1 MRDHSRSSITSGSS
15 TARRRKACR
24 SVRSEQASTWASRL
38 SSLAP
43 ATLKRSRKRSS
54 CLGLMAKTLKP
65 RSSSASTTGPRG
77 VSIAAA
83 ISAGSAP
90 VFSTSHV
97 HSSDNSAPPCVTSR
111 SATHLPSASSRQTRC
126 CALAQST
133 PTNQRTWSLIPFTSN
148 RLRAYRDLSSIPV
161 LALEAQ
167 TSYWTSVAAVLPGH
181 MSYGGARGTGGH
193 WSLPADR
200 PVASLQADWLPNV
213 MKGTGWA
220 KASRRRAV
228 PTRNT
233 RHQEDAWARR
243 FAPLPTLR
251 RTSRTGGRHDQK
263 LPRPLCRP
271 DRARQH
277 RARRHAGKRPAL
289 FRRTAAR
296 GVRYRARRRAA
307 DGRAR
312 LRRAVDG
319 RAPFSARGL
328 RVPAEPDPARP
339 VAGHPDQA
347 AEVRLRLQRA
357 ADVASGPARR
367 RLRHGRYRHR
377 WACHHGGRPRLSHPR
392 GGDVRRAAAGRRGQ
406 SRAVRRAAAAPPQML
421 QRAGVSPQRPLLRMP
436 AAG

>member
-1 MRDHSRSSITSGSS
+1 MRDHSRSSTTSGSS

-148 RLRAYRDLSSIPV
+148 GLRAYRDLSSIPV

-200 PVASLQADWLPNV
+200 PVASLQADWLTNV
-213 MKGTGWA
+213 MKGTGGA
-220 KASRRRAV
+220 NSPVAA
-228 PTRNT
+228 
-233 RHQEDAWARR
+233 
-243 FAPLPTLR
+243 LI
-251 RTSRTGGRHDQK
+251 GGR
-263 LPRPLCRP
+263 
-271 DRARQH
+271 A
-277 RARRHAGKRPAL
+277 A
-289 FRRTAAR
+289 TAAR
-296 GVRYRARRRAA
+296 ELRDREFAHHAAPRSRAFAHPHMGRLESSILIGWVLRLESGRSGGARSHTQRSAPPQPTCVRTGFRRFMQLTASPHIRSGCFARTHIPHACGEEA
-307 DGRAR
+307 KGWDPSTKR
-312 LRRAVDG
+312 LSCWPKGGTVTIH
-319 RAPFSARGL
+319 
-328 RVPAEPDPARP
+328 PARP
-339 VAGHPDQA
+339 
-347 AEVRLRLQRA
+347 R
-357 ADVASGPARR
+357 
-367 RLRHGRYRHR
+367 
-377 WACHHGGRPRLSHPR
+377 
-392 GGDVRRAAAGRRGQ
+392 
-406 SRAVRRAAAAPPQML
+406 
-421 QRAGVSPQRPLLRMP
+421 
-436 AAG
+436 

>member
-65 RSSSASTTGPRG
+65 RSSSASTTGPCG
-77 VSIAAA
+77 VSIATA
-83 ISAGSAP
+83 ISAGRAA

-97 HSSDNSAPPCVTSR
+97 HISDNSAPPCVTLR

-148 RLRAYRDLSSIPV
+148 GLRAYRDLSSIPV

-200 PVASLQADWLPNV
+200 PVANLQADWLPNV

-220 KASRRRAV
+220 NSPPAALLGGHGAIA
-228 PTRNT
+228 N
-233 RHQEDAWARR
+233 
-243 FAPLPTLR
+243 LPTMQ
-251 RTSRTGGRHDQK
+251 T
-263 LPRPLCRP
+263 PR
-271 DRARQH
+271 
-277 RARRHAGKRPAL
+277 
-289 FRRTAAR
+289 
-296 GVRYRARRRAA
+296 
-307 DGRAR
+307 
-312 LRRAVDG
+312 
-319 RAPFSARGL
+319 
-328 RVPAEPDPARP
+328 
-339 VAGHPDQA
+339 
-347 AEVRLRLQRA
+347 
-357 ADVASGPARR
+357 
-367 RLRHGRYRHR
+367 
-377 WACHHGGRPRLSHPR
+377 
-392 GGDVRRAAAGRRGQ
+392 
-406 SRAVRRAAAAPPQML
+406 SRAFAHPITL
-421 QRAGVSPQRPLLRMP
+421 QFTSP
-436 AAG
+436 

>member
-220 KASRRRAV
+220 NSPAAALAGGHGAIANLPTMQRRGR
-228 PTRNT
+228 
-233 RHQEDAWARR
+233 
-243 FAPLPTLR
+243 APLPTLR
-251 RTSRTGGRHDQK
+251 SEDRHGID
-263 LPRPLCRP
+263 RP
-271 DRARQH
+271 DKARPMVVQKQ
-277 RARRHAGKRPAL
+277 RESVVRRHSRQGQSFIAGQRAHLGPFTKSETVECVKRDRHL
-289 FRRTAAR
+289 VITAEIASESHGR
-296 GVRYRARRRAA
+296 EIEVEA
-307 DGRAR
+307 DEVAR
-312 LRRAVDG
+312 LRHLEIEFLAQLATQRLDRIFPGVD
-319 RAPFSARGL
+319 AASEQA
-328 RVPAEPDPARP
+328 P
-339 VAGHPDQA
+339 VARIPDRRDVVAQLQKIA
-347 AEVRLRLQRA
+347 RVLQDQQGGGCITRGERCVRGQEVDWQRHHRPLHSWA
-357 ADVASGPARR
+357 
-367 RLRHGRYRHR
+367 RHGSGR
-377 WACHHGGRPRLSHPR
+377 WIAR
-392 GGDVRRAAAGRRGQ
+392 
-406 SRAVRRAAAAPPQML
+406 
-421 QRAGVSPQRPLLRMP
+421 
-436 AAG
+436 

>member
-1 MRDHSRSSITSGSS
+1 MRDHSRSSTTSGSS

-181 MSYGGARGTGGH
+181 MSYGGAHGTGGH

-200 PVASLQADWLPNV
+200 PVASLQADWLPNA

-220 KASRRRAV
+220 KRSEAQRAHAFIV
-228 PTRNT
+228 RWS
-233 RHQEDAWARR
+233 AWARR
-243 FAPLPTLR
+243 VPDSSFLEGAMSRAFARPTCV
-251 RTSRTGGRHDQK
+251 S
-263 LPRPLCRP
+263 LCRQIHP
-271 DRARQH
+271 LRH
-277 RARRHAGKRPAL
+277 RRIGIEAVDHRHAGAELAL
-289 FRRTAAR
+289 
-296 GVRYRARRRAA
+296 
-307 DGRAR
+307 D
-312 LRRAVDG
+312 D
-319 RAPFSARGL
+319 
-328 RVPAEPDPARP
+328 
-339 VAGHPDQA
+339 
-347 AEVRLRLQRA
+347 
-357 ADVASGPARR
+357 
-367 RLRHGRYRHR
+367 
-377 WACHHGGRPRLSHPR
+377 
-392 GGDVRRAAAGRRGQ
+392 
-406 SRAVRRAAAAPPQML
+406 
-421 QRAGVSPQRPLLRMP
+421 
-436 AAG
+436 